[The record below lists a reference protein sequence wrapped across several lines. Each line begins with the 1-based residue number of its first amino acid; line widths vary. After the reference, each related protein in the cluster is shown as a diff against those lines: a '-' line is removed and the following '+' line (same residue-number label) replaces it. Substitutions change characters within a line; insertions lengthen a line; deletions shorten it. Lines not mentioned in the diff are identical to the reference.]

1 MLKTKRGRLG
11 LVLVG
16 VALLIWG
23 ATSGFSDWKTL
34 ASLQPDALDNPDPN
48 QADWIYPAVNAPQG
62 AAPSSATD
70 TPFQPGGSIGQSTQ
84 PAAEPIAQSTLSGEG
99 QVFSVP
105 YGQKST
111 NGAPAVQATPAGTQP
126 AGLPPLPN
134 GMVPDRIVIPDI
146 NLDVPIKKV
155 PYRLIKDDATNFV
168 YQQWA
173 VPNEKAVGWQ
183 PTSALLGEPGNT
195 VLDGHHNDYGM
206 VFRYL
211 VDLQPGATIELFSG
225 EMEFKYTI
233 TNKMILP
240 ERNQPLSVRFSNA
253 QWLLPSSDERITLV
267 TCWPFTSNTHRLIVV
282 AIPTGRV
289 DLSKSP
295 AANQ

>member
-1 MLKTKRGRLG
+1 MLKTKKGRLG

-34 ASLQPDALDNPDPN
+34 ASLQPDALDNPDPS
-48 QADWIYPAVNAPQG
+48 QADWIYPTVNNPPQASQNAAQSAV
-62 AAPSSATD
+62 TD
-70 TPFQPGGSIGQSTQ
+70 TPFQPGG
-84 PAAEPIAQSTLSGEG
+84 PIAQSTLSGEG

-105 YGQKST
+105 YGQKSDS
-111 NGAPAVQATPAGTQP
+111 GAPPVQATPSPEQP
-126 AGLPPLPN
+126 AGSGLPPLPN
-134 GMVPDRIVIPDI
+134 GMIPDRIVIPDI
-146 NLDVPIKKV
+146 KLDVPIKKV
-155 PYRLIKDDATNFV
+155 PYRLIKDDATGFV

-183 PTSALLGEPGNT
+183 PTSALLGVPGNT

-240 ERNQPLSVRFSNA
+240 ERNEPLAVRFSNA

-282 AIPTGRV
+282 AVPSGRV

-295 AANQ
+295 

>member
-1 MLKTKRGRLG
+1 MLKTKKGRLG

-34 ASLQPDALDNPDPN
+34 ASLQPDALDNPDPS
-48 QADWIYPAVNAPQG
+48 QANWIYPTVNNPPQASKN
-62 AAPSSATD
+62 AAQSAATD
-70 TPFQPGGSIGQSTQ
+70 TPFQPGG
-84 PAAEPIAQSTLSGEG
+84 PIAQSTLSGEG

-105 YGQKST
+105 YGQKSGS
-111 NGAPAVQATPAGTQP
+111 GAPPAQSAVP
-126 AGLPPLPN
+126 GLPPLPN

-146 NLDVPIKKV
+146 KLDVPIKQV
-155 PYRLIKDDATNFV
+155 PYRLIKDDATGFV

-183 PTSALLGEPGNT
+183 PTSALLGVPGNT

-240 ERNQPLSVRFSNA
+240 ERNEPLAVRFSNA
-253 QWLLPSSDERITLV
+253 QWLLPSNDERITLI

-282 AIPTGRV
+282 AVPTGRV
-289 DLSKSP
+289 DLSSTSHSE
-295 AANQ
+295 Q

>member
-1 MLKTKRGRLG
+1 MLKTIKGRLG
-11 LVLVG
+11 LILVG
-16 VALLIWG
+16 IALLVWG
-23 ATSGFSDWKTL
+23 ASSAFTDWEHL
-34 ASLQPDALDNPDPN
+34 ASLQPDALDNPDPGSSQWVYPTVN
-48 QADWIYPAVNAPQG
+48 PPAVTNDSAR
-62 AAPSSATD
+62 SSATF
-70 TPFQPGGSIGQSTQ
+70 TPFQPD
-84 PAAEPIAQSTLSGEG
+84 EPITESTLTAEG

-105 YGQKST
+105 YGQNSPT
-111 NGAPAVQATPAGTQP
+111 NAPAVQITPAPTLTGSSSL
-126 AGLPPLPN
+126 APLPT

-146 NLDVPIKKV
+146 HLDAPIKKI
-155 PYRLIKDDATNFV
+155 PYRLIKDDTTGFV

-173 VPNEKAVGWQ
+173 VPNERAAGWQ

-195 VLDGHHNDYGM
+195 VLDGHHNVNGM

-225 EMEFKYTI
+225 HMEFKYTI

-240 ERNQPLSVRFSNA
+240 ERNEPLSVRFSNA

-282 AIPTGRV
+282 AVPTARI
-289 DLSKSP
+289 DLSQTNP
-295 AANQ
+295 